1 MKHKEDRELSTN
13 QYWQENI
20 EAYGKF
26 YDSTSEEEIIAPG
39 LIGLL
44 YRTFIFPLERRVTLD
59 RYRKTV
65 NYIEANVRPH
75 MKVVDLG
82 CGTGIFTTEIL
93 LKGANVLAVDYVE
106 SALSGTKRRVDEML
120 PDSKHNVEYLLLD
133 IMEEPLPKSDI
144 VIAIGV
150 TPYVDSLEI
159 FLDHVLPTTDEFYCY
174 FLNKHHWTNELRNL
188 LKFLNVRQYRFF
200 DNHNIDEILPK
211 YDFKRTSRECV
222 GTGFLDVMQRI
233 D

>member
-1 MKHKEDRELSTN
+1 MKHKEDRELSTK
-13 QYWQENI
+13 QYWQKNI

-26 YDSTSEEEIIAPG
+26 YDSMSEEEIIATG

-82 CGTGIFTTEIL
+82 CGTGIFATEIL

-106 SALSGTKRRVDEML
+106 SALSGTKRRVEEML
-120 PDSKHNVEYLLLD
+120 PESKHNVEYLLLD

-144 VIAIGV
+144 VIAIGI
-150 TPYVDSLEI
+150 TPYVDSLEV
-159 FLDHVLPTTDEFYCY
+159 FLDHILPTTERFYCL
-174 FLNKHHWTNELRNL
+174 FLNKDNWMNRLRIF

-200 DNHNIDEILPK
+200 DNQILDEILPK
-211 YDFKRTSRECV
+211 YDFRRISREYV
-222 GTGFLDVMQRI
+222 GTSFLDVMQRI
-233 D
+233 K